1 MSFTI
6 YTHDGMKVIQYFFN
20 MDELIKAMINNPLDR
35 YHRNVR

>member
-20 MDELIKAMINNPLDR
+20 IDELIKAMINNPLDR
-35 YHRNVR
+35 YYRNV